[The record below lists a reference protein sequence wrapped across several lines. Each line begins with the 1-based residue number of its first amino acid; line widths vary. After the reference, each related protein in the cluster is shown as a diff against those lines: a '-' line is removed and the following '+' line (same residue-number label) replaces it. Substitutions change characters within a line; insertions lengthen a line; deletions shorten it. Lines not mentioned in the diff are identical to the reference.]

1 MIVVEQKPLEDIIDM
16 VKDSDRMLVLGCDGC
31 SGIYQVG
38 GEKQAEVLSS
48 MLRMGKKTKGEN
60 KEGDLKIEASTVLR
74 QCDKEIVR
82 EALEGSIEGYDAVLS
97 MACGAGVQ
105 TVAEVFSEK
114 LVLPAV
120 NTKFIGMQDREMGD
134 LHERCSACGDCILDK
149 TGGVCPITRC
159 AKGLLNGPCGGQV
172 EGKCEVGGYE
182 NDCAW
187 ILIYNKLKELEK
199 LDQFLQFRL
208 MRDNRIS
215 QSPRDLKGGVKYS
228 GGGE

>member
-1 MIVVEQKPLEDIIDM
+1 MIVVEQKHLEDILEM

-120 NTKFIGMQDREMGD
+120 NTNHNGY
-134 LHERCSACGDCILDK
+134 
-149 TGGVCPITRC
+149 TRTPGC
-159 AKGLLNGPCGGQV
+159 HNQWK
-172 EGKCEVGGYE
+172 
-182 NDCAW
+182 
-187 ILIYNKLKELEK
+187 
-199 LDQFLQFRL
+199 
-208 MRDNRIS
+208 NRYFDS
-215 QSPRDLKGGVKYS
+215 RS
-228 GGGE
+228 

>member
-1 MIVVEQKPLEDIIDM
+1 MIVVEQKPLEDILDM
-16 VKDSDRMLVLGCDGC
+16 VKGSNRMLVLGCDGC

-38 GEKQAEVLSS
+38 GEKQAEILSS
-48 MLRMGKKTKGEN
+48 MLRMENKAKGGD

-74 QCDKEIVR
+74 QCDKEIIR
-82 EALEGSIEGYDAVLS
+82 EAFEGSIGSYDAVLS

-105 TVAEVFSEK
+105 TVAEVFPEK

-134 LHERCSACGDCILDK
+134 LHERCSACGDCILDE
-149 TGGVCPITRC
+149 TGGICPITRC

-187 ILIYNKLKELEK
+187 VLIYKKLKEFEK
-199 LDQFLQFRL
+199 IDQFLKFRL

-215 QSPRDLKGGVKYS
+215 QSPRDLKGGIKYS
-228 GGGE
+228 RGGE